1 MLVTLRSAPRLAE
14 PQAYMCG
21 KKINK
26 LEKGMSLVTVKGKY
40 GCRKSLVA
48 FAPGAR
54 LRDAELG
61 LVLQSVLFFLQSMC
75 SNSNRIRKKKYSA
88 GTYANV

>member
-1 MLVTLRSAPRLAE
+1 MLVTLRSAPRSAE

-54 LRDAELG
+54 LRISSRPLKTG
-61 LVLQSVLFFLQSMC
+61 C
-75 SNSNRIRKKKYSA
+75 
-88 GTYANV
+88 GTTK